1 MATPRSAALDDD
13 NDNDH
18 DQDRTHFAAAA
29 ALDNLSPIQA
39 NLSLFTQPI
48 QPPIA
53 EPPSHEERR
62 IVNHFRTL
70 RSRIH
75 DGPFYTILDSTARIS
90 KSGRRSPAAAH
101 FNPFEGAQ
109 TYSQRFVKKKNT
121 LPRLSTRP
129 FVKDLFPRE
138 LHATIDPTTAPNA
151 KKSLHLHTR
160 TRDEKL
166 WSAFKSAAGADE
178 DDAEAGAQDDENVDE
193 DEEGGN
199 KDDEDREDEDPDQ
212 FDEEDEDEGDDYNA
226 EQYFDGGDDDD
237 MGADEGGGGDEDY

>member
-1 MATPRSAALDDD
+1 MATPSPPPAIQKSDFQDDY
-13 NDNDH
+13 
-18 DQDRTHFAAAA
+18 THFAPPTNH
-29 ALDNLSPIQA
+29 LQDNTQA
-39 NLSLFTQPI
+39 NFTIFTPQPI

-53 EPPSHEERR
+53 EPPSYEERR
-62 IVNHFRTL
+62 IITHFRTL

-75 DGPFYTILDSTARIS
+75 DGPFYTILDSSARIS
-90 KSGRRSPAAAH
+90 KTGRRSPAAAH

-121 LPRLSTRP
+121 LPRLGTRP
-129 FVKDLFPRE
+129 FVKELFPRE
-138 LHATIDPTTAPNA
+138 LHATIDPTTAPGT
-151 KKSLHLHTR
+151 KKSLQLHTR

-166 WSAFKSAAGADE
+166 WSAFKAGAGDE
-178 DDAEAGAQDDENVDE
+178 EDVDAGAQEDEGADE
-193 DEEGGN
+193 DEEGAVN

-237 MGADEGGGGDEDY
+237 YGADEGGGGDDDY